1 MSSSPAATLTGPD
14 AAAAT
19 SAAAVETVLSVEGV
33 GKYYEIYSKPFDR
46 LKQTLW
52 RGRRQFFREFW
63 ALRDV
68 SFSVSKGEAVGV
80 VGRNGSGKS
89 TLLQIIAGTLRP
101 TQGSVTVR
109 GRVHALLELGSGFNP
124 DFSGRENVFL
134 NGSILGLTQAQI
146 AARFDEIAGF
156 ADIGDF
162 LDQAVKTYST
172 GMFMRLAF
180 AVQVVLEPELLIV
193 DEALAVGDAAFQMK
207 CYQRMRRMIDD
218 GLSVLLVAH
227 DTQTIR
233 SFCHRALWLD
243 GGRLKTIGKPVDV
256 TSAYVQD
263 LFRERSGARA
273 APAGAGKAAVSVAGS
288 DQKALSSQR
297 ELLDFSERQ
306 GLTRWGT
313 GELRVVGA
321 ALDAGVPTNEPVFN
335 HGDRI
340 HVEFCVAATVDI
352 ESTEI
357 GFGIAIR
364 DRRGL
369 HVIVSTTYER
379 GKRFG
384 PLRAGQQVR
393 LSFEFPNILAPAEYA
408 LVLNAED
415 RGGADIHYYDFIEN
429 AFLFRVVATHQIF
442 SLVLPQVDQYSTVID
457 PPAGAA

>member
-1 MSSSPAATLTGPD
+1 MSSSPATLTPPED
-14 AAAAT
+14 SSVVAAPADD
-19 SAAAVETVLSVEGV
+19 VLSVEGV

-52 RGRRQFFREFW
+52 RGRKQFFREFW

-68 SFSVSKGEAVGV
+68 SFAVKRGEAVGV

-134 NGSILGLTQAQI
+134 NGSILGLTQVQI

-273 APAGAGKAAVSVAGS
+273 ATAANAGKPAVSVAAS
-288 DQKALSSQR
+288 DQQALSSQR
-297 ELLDFSERQ
+297 ELIDFAARE

-313 GELRVVGA
+313 GELRVIAA
-321 ALDAGVPTNEPVFN
+321 ALDAGVPTHEPVFN

-340 HVEFCVAATVDI
+340 HVEFCVAATADI
-352 ESTEI
+352 DSTEI

-379 GKRFG
+379 GKRYG
-384 PLRAGQQVR
+384 PLRAGQQIR

-429 AFLFRVVATHQIF
+429 AFLFRVVATHAIY
-442 SLVLPQVDQYSTVID
+442 SLVLPQVDQYSSVSEA
-457 PPAGAA
+457 PAGGV